1 MTTTTIDRPN
11 LELARQFTRDLG
23 PATMIAGALI
33 AVHGLV
39 LYAIGSAYT
48 EWFVFPYGLLVTL
61 FGAAAY
67 TRTETTPGQL
77 LRWAVVAVFVAGGGF
92 SLYQW
97 AHLIWGGGALGDS
110 GNVMMVG
117 FYLMA
122 GPALLVP
129 AGLAVVRPGWVPL
142 IVTPAI
148 VSMLGAAILGYGT
161 MVLMDLMN
169 AEVANPLPDTMLMG
183 GVILASAAVF
193 LYSAQRGLTI
203 ARQRE

>member
-1 MTTTTIDRPN
+1 MTTTAIDRPN

-33 AVHGLV
+33 AVHGIV
-39 LYAIGSAYT
+39 LYAIGSSYAD
-48 EWFVFPYGLLVTL
+48 WFVFPYGLLLTL

-67 TRTETTPGQL
+67 TRTETTAGHL
-77 LRWAVVAVFVAGGGF
+77 LRWAVIGVFAAGGGF

-97 AHLIWGGGALGDS
+97 ANLIWGSGGLQDA

-129 AGLAVVRPGWVPL
+129 AGLAVVRAGWVPL

-148 VSMLGAAILGYGT
+148 VSLLGASILGYGSL
-161 MVLMDLMN
+161 VLMDLMD
-169 AEVANPLPDTMLMG
+169 AETMSPLPDAMLMG
-183 GVILASAAVF
+183 GVILASMAVF
-193 LYSAQRGLTI
+193 LFSAQKGLTI
-203 ARQRE
+203 ARQRG